1 MTKQVIVTTRLI
13 KDDNKLHGPTCI
25 CSRMRGNYICKS
37 LANSGENNKSNNF
50 QHSIRVLYEYRYVH
64 IYSYKID
71 LSLVKRIK
79 LQWTRTQMSRQHTR
93 TKQTTLHEQ
102 NTCKYNS
109 STAAGSASTRT
120 QVSAKRTSNTKGNAP
135 GAFDSGGASAIDPA
149 HTAQTPHKNQCTSE
163 RPLENEKNEG
173 WEMTE

>member
-1 MTKQVIVTTRLI
+1 MTKQVIVTTRL
-13 KDDNKLHGPTCI
+13 KADNKLHGSI
-25 CSRMRGNYICKS
+25 YIRSRMRGNYMCKS

-50 QHSIRVLYEYRYVH
+50 QHTIRVLYEYRYVH

-71 LSLVKRIK
+71 LSRVKRIK

-109 STAAGSASTRT
+109 STAAGSAST

-135 GAFDSGGASAIDPA
+135 GAFDSGGASAIAPA
-149 HTAQTPHKNQCTSE
+149 QPKHRIKISAQAKG
-163 RPLENEKNEG
+163 RWRMKRMKDG
-173 WEMTE
+173 R